1 MNTRLALIGL
11 ISLIPFAA
19 AASNDEIV
27 GTYNL
32 VSGTRK
38 LLDTGE
44 VVDAYGGKHPK
55 GSIIYS
61 KEGRFLVMITWD
73 GRPKPESIEKTT
85 DQQAADL
92 YRTMLAYGGT
102 YDFDGKKVEHHV
114 DMSWNE
120 LRSGTT
126 VIRDVRKENDRLVY
140 TTRPAAFASD
150 GKMSVVTVVWEK
162 VPSR

>member
-1 MNTRLALIGL
+1 MHTRLALISL
-11 ISLIPFAA
+11 VSLIPFNAVAA
-19 AASNDEIV
+19 NDDLV

-32 VSGTRK
+32 ISGTRR

-44 VVDAYGGKHPK
+44 IVDAYGGKHPK

-73 GRPKPESIEKTT
+73 GCPKPESIEKTT
-85 DQQAADL
+85 DQQAAEL

-102 YDFDGKKVEHHV
+102 YDFDGNKVEHHV

-126 VIRDVRKENDRLVY
+126 VIRDVRKEGDRLVY
-140 TTRPAAFASD
+140 TTRPAPHASD
-150 GKMSVVTVVWEK
+150 GKMSVVTLVWEK

>member
-1 MNTRLALIGL
+1 MT
-11 ISLIPFAA
+11 AA
-19 AASNDEIV
+19 AAANDDLV

-32 VSGTRK
+32 VSSTRK

-61 KEGRFLVMITWD
+61 NEGRFLVMITWD

-85 DQQAADL
+85 DQQAAEL

-102 YDFDGKKVEHHV
+102 YDFDGKKVEHRV
-114 DMSWNE
+114 ASPAM
-120 LRSGTT
+120 LPPY
-126 VIRDVRKENDRLVY
+126 Y
-140 TTRPAAFASD
+140 TPAKLS
-150 GKMSVVTVVWEK
+150 
-162 VPSR
+162 